1 MWGNKEA
8 GMTIASILRRSSLII
23 CAGLAVSAP
32 AAAEELQWK
41 LNNTFALPRTET
53 KLLHLYADEVNK
65 RTAGKLKVT
74 VYDGGSLG
82 LKDQDIL
89 RWLPAGGADIGVLS
103 ASFVGRDAPELNAVY
118 IQGSISSA
126 AEHQKAL
133 PALEAIYTEAVKK
146 WEITPVA
153 FMRFPVFNTS
163 IFCRDKKINSL
174 AELKGKK
181 LRVWSKDLV
190 ETFSALG
197 VAAQI
202 IGQNEMYVAMQTGVV
217 DCALYP
223 DRLAPT
229 VSLQEVVKYGAY
241 LFPVAAMPYVVG
253 VSTKKWQALPKDV
266 QESILA
272 AGKALYDE
280 SKKYEQDAAAEE
292 AAKAKMQSAG
302 VTFLDAYSDAD
313 RKAFVAA
320 ATTTWAALAKDA
332 GPTAVEYRG
341 RVLKAL
347 GR

>member
-1 MWGNKEA
+1 
-8 GMTIASILRRSSLII
+8 MTMVSKMKQSALII
-23 CAGLAVSAP
+23 CAGLAFAAP
-32 AAAEELQWK
+32 ATAEELQWK

-53 KLLHLYADEVNK
+53 KLLHLYADEINK
-65 RTAGKLKVT
+65 RAAGKLKVT

-126 AEHQKAL
+126 AEHHKAL
-133 PALEAIYTEAVKK
+133 PALEEIYTEAVKK
-146 WEITPVA
+146 WDIVPVG

-163 IFCRDKKINSL
+163 IFCRDKKINTL

-202 IGQNEMYVAMQTGVV
+202 VGQNELYVAMQTGVV

-253 VSTKKWQALPKDV
+253 VSSQKWQTLPKDV
-266 QESILA
+266 QEAILA
-272 AGKALYDE
+272 AGKVLYDE
-280 SKKYEQDAAAEE
+280 SKKYEQDAAAEQ
-292 AAKAKMQSAG
+292 AARAKMTAAG
-302 VTFLDAYSDAD
+302 VTFLADYSDAD
-313 RKAFVAA
+313 RQAFVAA
-320 ATTTWAALAKDA
+320 ATKTWEALAKEA
-332 GPTAVEYRG
+332 GPTAVQYRA